1 MVDTTK
7 QTRWVR
13 APNPECQFVKK
24 MLMPNFKR
32 QRWKTETGQ
41 PNKQK
46 PTVRKENI
54 STHLTTGPKKTDDQ
68 IIIYAMVLV

>member
-13 APNPECQFVKK
+13 APNQECQFVKK

-41 PNKQK
+41 PKKQK
-46 PTVRKENI
+46 LLVQKENI
-54 STHLTTGPKKTDDQ
+54 SPHFTTGLKKDDQ
-68 IIIYAMVLV
+68 IIIYAIVLV